1 MSKKIINYKF
11 KKFNTYNQ
19 KEVLAVTKV
28 VKSGVLS
35 GFIASKKR
43 GMEGGYFVE
52 KFEKQIQNFFKV
64 KHAIV
69 VNSWS
74 TGLTC
79 AVGAIGIEPG
89 DEIILPT
96 WTMTACS
103 AAILHWNAIPVFA
116 DIDPETFCIS
126 SKSVKKLVT
135 KKTKAIMVVDIFGMP
150 ANYLELKK
158 IAKKY
163 KLKIICDSAQAPG
176 AIYNGKHSGTLG
188 DIGGYSLNYHKHIH
202 TGEGGIL
209 VTNNFKYAKKL
220 KLLRNHAEAIMS
232 DKSSK
237 NELSNM
243 LGNNYRMGEMEASIG
258 IEQLKKLNRIVNQ
271 RIKISK
277 SLINKLKELPY
288 LKLPKEYRNVKNVYY
303 NIPILLNTKEINITR
318 RKIKMELDKAGLQG
332 ISEGYVN
339 LHKQPMFTKKIC
351 YGTKNFPWRNY
362 NDSINYVKNRCFV
375 AENYHNKL
383 LLAFQGIAL
392 YDLSKKNINDIV
404 KTFKFVWK
412 KLGLI

>member
-1 MSKKIINYKF
+1 
-11 KKFNTYNQ
+11 
-19 KEVLAVTKV
+19 
-28 VKSGVLS
+28 
-35 GFIASKKR
+35 
-43 GMEGGYFVE
+43 MEGGYFVE

-126 SKSVKKLVT
+126 SQSVKKLVT

-176 AIYNGKHSGTLG
+176 ALYNGKHSGTLG

-375 AENYHNKL
+375 AENYHDKL
-383 LLAFQGIAL
+383 LLAYQGIAL

-404 KTFKFVWK
+404 KTFNFVWK